1 MQTILLFLL
10 SGAIGWGLGALLLLA
25 FVHALT
31 HAMATRMGLPL
42 GPRPIAGPGSLGL
55 GAWPSAGDRPQLAP
69 GGELRE
75 AGRQRGESGQGER
88 REQHEAPAT

>member
-31 HAMATRMGLPL
+31 RAMATRMGAPL
-42 GPRPIAGPGSLGL
+42 GPRTVVGPGSIGL
-55 GAWPSAGDRPQLAP
+55 AAWPSAAERPQLAP